1 LLIGLNIFVA
11 VCLLLTASGYAYV
24 RYRFGQINKIDVS
37 SALHFGGKDDPG
49 QPMNVLLVGID
60 SRAGLSVADQAKF
73 GTLKDSSAAHT
84 DTIMVLH
91 VDPKAQK
98 AAILSIP
105 RDLFLPIAGSKRR
118 DRINTAVQG
127 PGKEKDLINTIRQ
140 DLGIEIDHYAAVDF
154 VGFRGIVNAV
164 GGVVVPF
171 TSPARDPLSG
181 LKVPTAGCITLNGDQ
196 ALAFARSR
204 HYEYFESGRW
214 RSDPTGDLG
223 RIQRQQ
229 EFMRRMLRQA
239 IAKGIRNPFTLNS
252 LIGAMTG
259 HDYVT
264 LDDTL
269 STKDLVKLGKRFK
282 SLGPDQ
288 VDMLSLG
295 QATTPANVGGASVL
309 LPKDADV
316 KDIIDKFLGTAAAA
330 GSTTA
335 VPKIAPN
342 LIRIRVLNGSGYSG
356 QASKVATGLKDAGF
370 NVADTGDAH
379 NFSYNQNE
387 IRYGAGQRDKALVL
401 QAYVQG
407 TSKIVQ
413 DSTIQGVDLI
423 LTSGTNFT
431 GIKASPTA
439 TSTTTTAPSATTAT
453 TKPASKGAPAQLA
466 C

>member
-11 VCLLLTASGYAYV
+11 VCLLLTAGGYAYV
-24 RYRFGQINKIDVS
+24 RYRFGQIDKISLGNVLRNS
-37 SALHFGGKDDPG
+37 GNDDPG

-73 GTLKDSSAAHT
+73 GKLSDSSASHT

-91 VDPKAQK
+91 VDPKAK
-98 AAILSIP
+98 TAAILSLP
-105 RDLFLPIAGSKRR
+105 RDLYVPIANTRR
-118 DRINTAVQG
+118 KDRINTAIQG
-127 PGKEKDLINTIRQ
+127 PGKEKDLIQTIRQ

-154 VGFRGIVNAV
+154 VGFRSIVNAV
-164 GGVVVPF
+164 GGVTVPF

-181 LKVPTAGCITLNGDQ
+181 LKVPTAGCITLTGDQ

-229 EFMRRMLRQA
+229 EFMRRMIRQA
-239 IAKGIRNPFTLNS
+239 ISKGLRDPFKLNS
-252 LIGAMTG
+252 LIGSVTG
-259 HDYVT
+259 HHYLT
-264 LDDTL
+264 IDDKL
-269 STKDLVKLGKRFK
+269 STNDLARLGKRFK
-282 SLGPDQ
+282 DLGPDQ

-316 KDIIDKFLGTAAAA
+316 RDIIDKFLGVNQEPTAPAAI
-330 GSTTA
+330 
-335 VPKIAPN
+335 PKIAPN
-342 LIRIRVLNGSGYSG
+342 LIRVRVLNGSGYSG

-379 NFSYNQNE
+379 NFSYNQTE
-387 IRYGAGQRDKALVL
+387 IRYGSGQRDKALVL
-401 QAYVQG
+401 QSYVQG
-407 TSKIVQ
+407 GAKIVQ
-413 DSTIQGVDLI
+413 DNTIQGVDLI
-423 LTSGTNFT
+423 MTSGTTFA
-431 GIKASPTA
+431 GIKTA
-439 TSTTTTAPSATTAT
+439 PGASTTTTTTPATTAT
-453 TKPASKGAPAQLA
+453 TKPASKGAAAQLA

>member
-1 LLIGLNIFVA
+1 MLIGLNIFVA
-11 VCLLLTASGYAYV
+11 ICLVLTASGYAYV
-24 RYRFGQINKIDVS
+24 RYRFGQINKIDVR
-37 SALHFGGKDDPG
+37 SALHLGGKDDPG

-84 DTIMVLH
+84 DTIMILH
-91 VDPKAQK
+91 VDPKAEK

-105 RDLFLPIAGSKRR
+105 RDLFIPIAGTKRR
-118 DRINTAVQG
+118 DRINTAIQG
-127 PGKEKDLINTIRQ
+127 PGKEKDLIQTIRQ

-154 VGFRGIVNAV
+154 VGFRSIVNSV

-239 IAKGIRNPFTLNS
+239 ISKGVRNPFTLNS

-282 SLGPDQ
+282 SLEPDQ

-309 LPKDADV
+309 LPRDADIR
-316 KDIIDKFLGTAAAA
+316 DIVDKFLGVNQGPAQPTV
-330 GSTTA
+330 

-342 LIRIRVLNGSGYSG
+342 LIRVRVLNGSGYSG
-356 QASKVATGLKDAGF
+356 QASKVASGLKDAGF

-379 NFSYNQNE
+379 NFSYNQTE
-387 IRYGAGQRDKALVL
+387 IRYGSGQRDKALVL
-401 QAYVQG
+401 QSYVQG
-407 TSKIVQ
+407 GAKIVQ
-413 DSTIQGVDLI
+413 DNTIQGVDLI
-423 LTSGTNFT
+423 MTSGTTFA
-431 GIKASPTA
+431 GIKAAPGA
-439 TSTTTTAPSATTAT
+439 STTTTAAPATTAT
-453 TKPASKGAPAQLA
+453 TKPASKGAVAQLA